1 MIKLNIQQIKNM
13 FVAGAAA
20 ISEQYE
26 YINELNVFPVP
37 DGDTGSNMKIT
48 AEGAVNVIKGM
59 EFKDLF
65 TLGRQFSRALLMNA
79 RGNSGVIFSQ
89 IIKGFVSVFKE
100 NTTELTIGEFADA
113 FSKAKEA
120 AYRAVTTPIEGTILT
135 VIRVTAENIDKKKNT
150 YKSIQDL
157 MIDVI
162 KEAKDILEQT
172 PDFLPELKNAGVVDS
187 GGYGLVCFFEGMEA
201 SFTASPDKTKE
212 IKKPSNKKPLA
223 TKTIKPTFVDNN
235 DGFGYCCEFI
245 AKLGSKVVIDQK
257 DKEILN
263 EKALKK
269 ELLEI
274 GDSLAIVRDEDILK
288 VHVHSVNPYKVLQI
302 GQKYGEFSKV
312 KVENMTFQFL
322 ERNPG
327 MTLEKSSK
335 KTNLSQK
342 PAVIATIPTQKLTKL
357 FIDDLAVNYVI
368 NCEKNGNPSIQEFI
382 DALNAVKSAKILLL
396 VDDGNMVLA
405 ANEAI
410 SLFTNTNRGAKV
422 NLINTKDIAATY
434 NLCLA
439 YNPEEDFDTNI
450 KKLSKDFKLT
460 AVGKISKSVKMVKY
474 SHIDVKK
481 NDYIGIID
489 KKIIS
494 SSKNIE
500 TVIKQTFTNL
510 FKINKK
516 AKNAYIF
523 YGTDVAP
530 ATLNIVEKEWMEKY
544 GMKLHFIPSNES
556 IYLFHFALR

>member
-1 MIKLNIQQIKNM
+1 MTKLTIEQIKKM

-48 AEGAVNVIKGM
+48 AEGATNVIKGM

-100 NTTELTIGEFADA
+100 NVTELTIGEFADA
-113 FSKAKEA
+113 FSKAKEI

-150 YKSIQDL
+150 YTSIEDL
-157 MIDVI
+157 MKDVI
-162 KEAKDILEQT
+162 KESEDILAQT

-187 GGYGLVCFFEGMEA
+187 GGYGLVCFFKGMRESFNMSDEKIKEA
-201 SFTASPDKTKE
+201 KQVV
-212 IKKPSNKKPLA
+212 KKPLP
-223 TKTIKPTFVDNN
+223 TKTIKPAFVDNN

-245 AKLGSKVVIDQK
+245 AKLGSKVVVEQK
-257 DKEILN
+257 DKESLN
-263 EKALKK
+263 EKNLKK

-312 KVENMTFQFL
+312 KIENMTFQFL

-342 PAVIATIPTQKLTKL
+342 PAVIATIPTKKLKEL

-368 NCEKNGNPSIQEFI
+368 DCEKNGNPSIQEFI

-410 SLFTNTNRGAKV
+410 SLFTNMNQGARV
-422 NLINTKDIAATY
+422 HLINTKDIAATH

-439 YNPEEDFDTNI
+439 YNPEEDFDSNI

-481 NDYIGIID
+481 NDFIGIID

-494 SSKNIE
+494 SSKNID
-500 TVIKQTFTNL
+500 TVIKQTFANL
-510 FKINKK
+510 VKINKK
-516 AKNAYIF
+516 ARNAYIF
-523 YGTDVAP
+523 YGVDVAP
-530 ATLNIVEKEWMEKY
+530 ATLNIIEKEWMEKY
-544 GMKLHFIPSNES
+544 GMKLHFIPSSES